1 MDWLGL
7 SLGLGSGGAVMF
19 VLKKI
24 PNDTICSVIEGLF
37 CKMGTVMTAGLTKW
51 KPTRKI
57 WNKTVEPYFVDLIDN
72 IFGSAV
78 RGLIKGLRS
87 DN

>member
-24 PNDTICSVIEGLF
+24 PNEKICSVVEGLF

-78 RGLIKGLRS
+78 KGLIKGLRS